1 MSPPGDTISSQLLN
15 DCSDAE
21 LVARCRQGEE
31 PAWRVLVARY
41 QRLVFTVPRRAGL
54 SEADAAEVFQ
64 ATFTA
69 LFEQLGTLDQP
80 DRLHAW
86 LVTTARR
93 QTFQRLDTLR
103 RHATVPL
110 GALRHADDGT
120 EIDEPSDLPD
130 EDSPG
135 PLQRLEE
142 LQAQDRVR
150 RALDSLDRRS
160 RELLSYLYL
169 SDPPL
174 AYEEVAERM
183 GMALGSVGPTRNRCM
198 DKLRRALE
206 ALP

>member
-1 MSPPGDTISSQLLN
+1 MSLKPSNRLLN

-21 LVARCRQGEE
+21 LVERCRAGEE
-31 PAWRVLVARY
+31 PAWRVLVVRY

-69 LFEQLGTLDQP
+69 LFEQLGRLDQA
-80 DRLHAW
+80 DRLRAW

-93 QTFQRLDTLR
+93 QTLQQLDRLR

-110 GALRHADDGT
+110 GARTPPADGA
-120 EIDEPSDLPD
+120 ESDEMPDVPD
-130 EDSPG
+130 EDGLG
-135 PLQRLEE
+135 PPERLEE

-174 AYEEVAERM
+174 AYEEVAARM

-198 DKLRRALE
+198 EKLRLALE

>member
-1 MSPPGDTISSQLLN
+1 MSPASPTPLLN
-15 DCSDAE
+15 ACSDAE
-21 LVARCRQGEE
+21 LVAHCRGGQEA
-31 PAWRVLVARY
+31 AWRVLVARY

-54 SEADAAEVFQ
+54 GDADAADVFQ
-64 ATFTA
+64 ATFSA
-69 LFEQLGTLDQP
+69 LFEQLDTLQQA

-93 QTFQRLDTLR
+93 QTLQQLQRLR
-103 RHATVPL
+103 RHAAVPL
-110 GALRHADDGT
+110 GGARRTDDGV
-120 EIDEPSDLPD
+120 DESPDVPD
-130 EDSPG
+130 EDALG
-135 PLQRLEE
+135 PPERLEE

-150 RALDSLDRRS
+150 RALETLDGRS

>member
-1 MSPPGDTISSQLLN
+1 MSPLTSNRLLN

-21 LVARCRQGEE
+21 LVQRCRGGEE

-54 SEADAAEVFQ
+54 ADADAAEVFQ

-69 LFEQLGTLDQP
+69 LFEQLDTLEQP

-93 QTFQRLDTLR
+93 QTLQQLDKLR
-103 RHATVPL
+103 RHSAVPL
-110 GALRHADDGT
+110 GALRRGDDGSV
-120 EIDEPSDLPD
+120 IDEPPELPD
-130 EDSPG
+130 EDALG
-135 PLQRLEE
+135 PAERLEG
-142 LQAQDRVR
+142 LQAQHRVR
-150 RALDSLDRRS
+150 LALDSLDRRS

-198 DKLRRALE
+198 EKLRRALE
-206 ALP
+206 GLP

>member
-1 MSPPGDTISSQLLN
+1 MSTAPLTAWLTE
-15 DCSDAE
+15 CSDAE
-21 LVARCRQGEE
+21 LVAHCRGGEE
-31 PAWRVLVARY
+31 AAWRVLVARY

-54 SEADAAEVFQ
+54 AEADAAEVFQ

-69 LFEQLGTLDQP
+69 LFEQLDGLQQA

-93 QTFQRLDTLR
+93 QTLQQLDRLR
-103 RHATVPL
+103 RHAAVPL
-110 GALRHADDGT
+110 GAPLLSEDGSVIDDPHEPAD
-120 EIDEPSDLPD
+120 PD
-130 EDSPG
+130 ALAPPE
-135 PLQRLEE
+135 RLEE
-142 LQAQDRVR
+142 LQAHDRVR

-174 AYEEVAERM
+174 TYEEVADRM

-198 DKLRRALE
+198 EKLRRALE

>member
-1 MSPPGDTISSQLLN
+1 MTPRPLPSLLN
-15 DCSDAE
+15 DCSDTE
-21 LVARCRQGEE
+21 LVIRCRNGEE
-31 PAWRVLVARY
+31 AGWRVLVARY

-69 LFEQLGTLDQP
+69 LFEQLDRLEQA

-93 QTFQRLDTLR
+93 QTLQQLDRLR

-110 GALRHADDGT
+110 GARGRADDGA
-120 EIDEPSDLPD
+120 ENDEPPDVPD
-130 EDSPG
+130 EDALG
-135 PLQRLEE
+135 PPERLAE

-150 RALDSLDRRS
+150 RAMDSLDGRS

-198 DKLRRALE
+198 EKLRRALE

>member
-1 MSPPGDTISSQLLN
+1 MTSLPSTRLLN

-21 LVARCRQGEE
+21 LVARCRGGEE
-31 PAWRVLVARY
+31 AAWRVLVARY
-41 QRLVFTVPRRAGL
+41 QRLAFTVPRRAGL

-69 LFEQLGTLDQP
+69 LFEQLDRLDQA
-80 DRLHAW
+80 DRLRAW

-93 QTFQRLDTLR
+93 QTLQQLDRLR

-110 GALRHADDGT
+110 GARAPSGDGP
-120 EIDEPSDLPD
+120 EGDEAPDVPD

-135 PLQRLEE
+135 PPERLEE

-150 RALDSLDRRS
+150 RALDTLDRRS

-174 AYEEVAERM
+174 AYEEVAARM
-183 GMALGSVGPTRNRCM
+183 GMAVGSVGPTRNRCM
-198 DKLRRALE
+198 EKLRLALE
-206 ALP
+206 ALR

>member
-1 MSPPGDTISSQLLN
+1 MSPASATPLLN
-15 DCSDAE
+15 ECSDAE
-21 LVARCRQGEE
+21 LVAHCRGGQEA
-31 PAWRVLVARY
+31 AWRVLVARY

-54 SEADAAEVFQ
+54 GDADAADVFQ
-64 ATFTA
+64 ATFSA
-69 LFEQLGTLDQP
+69 LFEQLDTLQQA

-93 QTFQRLDTLR
+93 QTLQQLQRLR
-103 RHATVPL
+103 RHAAVPL
-110 GALRHADDGT
+110 GGARRTDDGV
-120 EIDEPSDLPD
+120 DESPDVPD
-130 EDSPG
+130 EDGLG
-135 PLQRLEE
+135 PPERLEE

-150 RALDSLDRRS
+150 RALDTLDGRS

>member
-1 MSPPGDTISSQLLN
+1 MSPQPSTRLLN

-21 LVARCRQGEE
+21 LVGRCRGGEE
-31 PAWRVLVARY
+31 AAWRVLVARY

-64 ATFTA
+64 ATFSA
-69 LFEQLGTLDQP
+69 LFEQLDRLDQA
-80 DRLHAW
+80 DRLRAW

-93 QTFQRLDTLR
+93 QTLQQLDRLR

-110 GALRHADDGT
+110 GARTPTQDGSEDEEMPDVPDADG
-120 EIDEPSDLPD
+120 L
-130 EDSPG
+130 G
-135 PLQRLEE
+135 PPERLEE

-198 DKLRRALE
+198 EKLRRALE